1 MDADLLS
8 SYLLSQTIEVV
19 EEEVERMLAQDSRAE
34 KVTYGSSLS
43 HLLHP
48 FFRMLCF
55 VISRS
60 HSLWY
65 SSDIIEDADPDA
77 SDSEFLTPRGT
88 PKKLPQQHGSQFG
101 SQFGDDSEMGDGEV
115 FEGGATP
122 RNGND
127 DGDDN
132 LAAELA
138 RYVQSCLLPVAS
150 ADLLLYAS
158 DCRGLKELEDS
169 DEDEGKGDDE
179 DDEDDDDDDEV
190 SRPTLLATMQPSP
203 VRTVF

>member
-1 MDADLLS
+1 MTALTDDRGCRGRGRTHARPGL
-8 SYLLSQTIEVV
+8 EGR
-19 EEEVERMLAQDSRAE
+19 E
-34 KVTYGSSLS
+34 G
-43 HLLHP
+43 HLWFVAFPPPPPPCP

-60 HSLWY
+60 Y
-65 SSDIIEDADPDA
+65 SFWRPSDIIEDADPDA

-101 SQFGDDSEMGDGEV
+101 SQFGDDSEMGDGEI

-127 DGDDN
+127 DADDN

-138 RYVQSCLLPVAS
+138 RYVLSASSLSPIAS
-150 ADLLLYAS
+150 ADVFSHPNRTA
-158 DCRGLKELEDS
+158 
-169 DEDEGKGDDE
+169 
-179 DDEDDDDDDEV
+179 EV
-190 SRPTLLATMQPSP
+190 SRSSKT
-203 VRTVF
+203 RTKTKARETTRTTKMMMMTTR